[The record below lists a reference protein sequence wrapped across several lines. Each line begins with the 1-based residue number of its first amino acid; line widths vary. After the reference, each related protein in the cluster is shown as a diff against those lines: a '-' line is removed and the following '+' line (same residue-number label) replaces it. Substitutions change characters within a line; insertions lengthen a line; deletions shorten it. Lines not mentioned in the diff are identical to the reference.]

1 MYSYLHAIFDMKAK
15 EERAKGAVARLRP
28 QNEGFCLLVPA
39 AGLPFA
45 AHRRGRERGAAGTL
59 MRR

>member
-1 MYSYLHAIFDMKAK
+1 MKVK

-45 AHRRGRERGAAGTL
+45 AHRRGREQGAAGTL
-59 MRR
+59 MGR